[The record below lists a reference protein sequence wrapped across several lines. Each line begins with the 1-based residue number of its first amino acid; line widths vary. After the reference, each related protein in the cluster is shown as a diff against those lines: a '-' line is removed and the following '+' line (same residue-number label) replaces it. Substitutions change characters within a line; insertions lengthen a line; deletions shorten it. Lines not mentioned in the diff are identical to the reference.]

1 MKKVM
6 VNIIVIGILIISAI
20 WAFIFI
26 EAYTNTAQGD
36 EKVIIVLGAK
46 MKGNEPSLS
55 LKNRLDTAYDFAT
68 EHPDAI
74 IITSGGKGSD
84 EVVAEGDGMKQYLVE
99 KGLDASRI
107 IAETESAT
115 TEENFKNSMQILSNL
130 GYDVSDPVVYV
141 TNNYHC
147 FRAGCYAKKAGFE
160 NARELPAKT
169 PVSVFIPSCL
179 REILALGKLILTY
192 WQ

>member
-46 MKGNEPSLS
+46 MKGDEPSLS
-55 LKNRLDTAYDFAT
+55 LKNRLDKAYDFAI

-84 EVVAEGDGMKQYLVE
+84 EVVAEGDGMEQYLVK

-107 IAETESAT
+107 IAEKESAT

-130 GYDVSDPVVYV
+130 GYADRKSVV
-141 TNNYHC
+141 
-147 FRAGCYAKKAGFE
+147 
-160 NARELPAKT
+160 
-169 PVSVFIPSCL
+169 
-179 REILALGKLILTY
+179 
-192 WQ
+192 